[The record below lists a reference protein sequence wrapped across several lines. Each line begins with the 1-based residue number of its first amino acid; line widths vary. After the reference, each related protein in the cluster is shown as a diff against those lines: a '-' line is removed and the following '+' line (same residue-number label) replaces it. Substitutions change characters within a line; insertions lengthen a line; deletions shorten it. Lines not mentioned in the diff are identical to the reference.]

1 MHRPVGGRPVAVRRG
16 AGAAGASVGHA
27 RVAGGNS
34 LANVE
39 EVDLPAE
46 AAGDAAKRSDAWIT
60 GHVPCSS
67 RWVRSAAGAMPG
79 YAADEPVVFWE
90 THVIRGAVTED
101 VAGTLAAGATFG
113 AHREAARVL
122 LDIEPERHRVFH
134 DNRVAVGQERLEFQV
149 AGLAVTKIDSQLE
162 DAVVTGRGRHAHAR
176 RPAHTA
182 SEEERGERGRQ
193 SRTHCWMCPARS
205 RMFRLGDSARRIRR
219 ARAAALSMPPAPTAA
234 GTAPLR
240 RIKII
245 SMGDKA
251 VGKSCLI
258 KRYCEEKFV
267 TKYVTTIGIDYGV
280 KPVVIRGQNVRINF
294 WDVAGGDEYVEIR
307 NEFYRDVQG
316 AILVYDVTSRA
327 SFNALDSW
335 IEEATAH
342 GAKDPIVTVVANKA
356 DKKPREV
363 SEAEGRAWA
372 NHHGML
378 FAEASAKD
386 GAGVQQLFE
395 ALFTKVCAGA
405 GR

>member
-1 MHRPVGGRPVAVRRG
+1 
-16 AGAAGASVGHA
+16 
-27 RVAGGNS
+27 
-34 LANVE
+34 
-39 EVDLPAE
+39 
-46 AAGDAAKRSDAWIT
+46 
-60 GHVPCSS
+60 
-67 RWVRSAAGAMPG
+67 MPG

-122 LDIEPERHRVFH
+122 FDVEPERHRVLD
-134 DNRVAVGQERLEFQV
+134 DNRIAVGQERLEFQV

-162 DAVVTGRGRHAHAR
+162 DAVVTGRDSHAHAR

-193 SRTHCWMCPARS
+193 SRTHFVS
-205 RMFRLGDSARRIRR
+205 REISARPGPRKSPT
-219 ARAAALSMPPAPTAA
+219 ARGRSAAMGMPPAPTAA